1 MTVPYL
7 VPWIVERDTPWA
19 ISLINNGD
27 EVLTGVTFSL
37 AGAGVMPV
45 AAPVTVMKS
54 GRVQVAVRGKDLPRS
69 TLLIVR
75 WLRPN
80 GDDYLWRI
88 AF

>member
-1 MTVPYL
+1 MTAPYR
-7 VPWIVERDTPWA
+7 VPWLVERDSPSV
-19 ISLINNGD
+19 ISLINCGD

-37 AGAGVMPV
+37 AGAGIMPIR
-45 AAPVTVMKS
+45 APVTVMKS
-54 GRVQVAVRGKDLPRS
+54 GRVQVTVRGDDLPRS

-75 WLRPN
+75 WLRQN